1 MKILTII
8 VLLLLISCKKE
19 GKLNQFSFEKINIV
33 SQENFCDYEVLN
45 HKIYLINKKTVFFL
59 EIKKDKVIENHIV
72 SGEIFYKYQNKEKIK
87 CS

>member
-1 MKILTII
+1 MKMLTII

-19 GKLNQFSFEKINIV
+19 GKLNQLSFEKINIV
-33 SQENFCDYEVLN
+33 SQDNFCDYEVLS

-59 EIKKDKVIENHIV
+59 EIKKEKIENHIV

-87 CS
+87 CL